1 MDQQSIL
8 DEQNEISLKDI
19 IRIISSRKWW
29 LFLTFLI
36 VVSLVGVY
44 LYRATPV
51 YQASATLWIEP
62 SQSGSSFE
70 DLFAIQTGGS
80 STKIAT
86 EVEIIKSR
94 RNLEKMIE
102 ELDLI
107 NIYTRKYE
115 YKTPLTVDR
124 LISQINGLI
133 SVSTVKDTNIV
144 RISVENDDYLLARD
158 MANTLAVVYN
168 NLLKDLAQ
176 NDFSIRREFIESQIG
191 PAAANVVDAENKL
204 REFKEENGIFLLD
217 EEAKVLLE
225 YITSYEQQIDP
236 YRIQKS
242 EAQNKQAAFVD
253 SIKEAG
259 GAIVPYQQITADPEL
274 KDKISELT
282 DARLELIGY
291 SEARAGDAF
300 FTSTR
305 SDELKTSVMRLE
317 NEIKAKVMELVLSAV
332 EPSSASVYLKN
343 YYAQLANAY
352 TLEILADV
360 SISYLTQLKNSYEAK
375 MLQLPALEQKL
386 LDLKRDVS
394 VKENLYLLLLQ
405 NYEEAKIAEAAVT
418 GTSTIIDKAIAN
430 DVPIKPNKQMML
442 AVGVLLGLF
451 LGVLVVF
458 LLEAF
463 DDSVKDEDT
472 IKRAVG
478 GDLPI
483 IGRIPHLQ
491 IDPDEPY
498 DELVVYNGP
507 TSPAA
512 EAYKLI
518 ATNILYSNVE
528 ASKVICV
535 SSAEM
540 GVGKTSISA
549 NTAIAMAQ
557 NGLKTLL
564 IDADMRKPRL
574 EKAFGL
580 ERETN
585 GLVNNLLQDIAL
597 EKLIRKPLED
607 MPDLHLLPVGPLP
620 PNPTALIAS
629 DKFRA
634 MLNELRRR
642 YDRIVIDL
650 PPLLAASDGLIIG
663 RDADGVILVVRMGTS
678 SKHGL
683 RMSGE
688 SLANAKI
695 PMLGLVVND
704 ITRGNSYSYYNYYY
718 YYNMSGDKISKKK
731 RFRNKYKYGSY
742 RTRSRSRYHTAEEE
756 KGFASAISAEAVVVP
771 EESGESEKSI
781 GKYPD
786 SMVTKTSKDYLSELE
801 TEELKKMSKHDIKSS
816 KNDDAARS

>member
-1 MDQQSIL
+1 MDQQPIL

-29 LFLTFLI
+29 LLMTFLI
-36 VVSLVGVY
+36 VVSFVGVY
-44 LYRATPV
+44 LYRATPI

-107 NIYTRKYE
+107 GIYTRKYE

-124 LISQINGLI
+124 LISQINGSI

-144 RISVENDDYLLARD
+144 RISVENADYLLARD

-217 EEAKVLLE
+217 EEARVLLE
-225 YITSYEQQIDP
+225 YITGYEQQIDP
-236 YRIQKS
+236 YLIQKS
-242 EAQNKQAAFVD
+242 EAQNKQGTFAD
-253 SIKEAG
+253 SIREEG

-274 KDKISELT
+274 RDKISELT

-291 SEARAGDAF
+291 SEAGSGNAF

-332 EPSSASVYLKN
+332 DPSSASVYLKN

-430 DVPIKPNKQMML
+430 DVPIKPNRQMML

-491 IDPDEPY
+491 IDPGERY
-498 DELVVYNGP
+498 DELVVYNNP
-507 TSPAA
+507 TSPVS

-528 ASKVICV
+528 ASKIICV

-549 NTAIAMAQ
+549 NTAIAMTQ
-557 NGLKTLL
+557 NGLRTLL

-585 GLVNNLLQDIAL
+585 GLVNHLLQDIAL
-597 EKLIRKPLED
+597 EKLILRPLED

-629 DKFRA
+629 DKFRV

-688 SLANAKI
+688 SLSNAEV
-695 PMLGLVVND
+695 PMLGLVIND

-718 YYNMSGDKISKKK
+718 YYNMSGDKVSKKK

-742 RTRSRSRYHTAEEE
+742 RTRSKRRSHTAEA
-756 KGFASAISAEAVVVP
+756 KNGSAPVIAMESIVVP
-771 EESGESEKSI
+771 KESGESEESI
-781 GKYPD
+781 RTYPD
-786 SMVTKTSKDYLSELE
+786 PLLTKTSKDYLSELE
-801 TEELKKMSKHDIKSS
+801 TEEMKKMSKRDIKIS
-816 KNDDAARS
+816 KNDDVGKS